1 MHTDTNVWD
10 LVEKYYPNYSSCC
23 LICET
28 SMLDSILTNE
38 ISLDESG
45 ESDTLDY
52 FNNECEGSKEIAQN
66 RWNELHATIYEK
78 TLLAINESKNLL

>member
-1 MHTDTNVWD
+1 MPTYTNVWD

-23 LICET
+23 LICEA
-28 SMLDSILTNE
+28 SMLDSILANE
-38 ISLDESG
+38 IPLAENG
-45 ESDTLDY
+45 KSDTLEY
-52 FNNECEGSKEIAQN
+52 FNNECEGSKEIVQN